1 MDGNDIKILHIA
13 SGDLWAGAE
22 AQLFTLASHLKTL
35 DNTSIYVI
43 LLNHGTLEKSVLV
56 TASRSSCLMK
66 PG

>member
-43 LLNHGTLEKSVLV
+43 LLNHGTLEKNFLV